1 LKLSER
7 ELRER
12 FGNLGIYLVEKAQKQ
27 VKEMNQQT
35 LFQKAEIKKTY
46 RERTQEQANK
56 KRAKFIDD
64 YKEKLNTSLS
74 ATLLWSKEKLLNLKN
89 DLVKKTK
96 VLLIDSVKKSMEEN
110 YEDYINYLDQ
120 ALSRVSEKVN
130 KTLELTLIFNN
141 KDYEYFKNNK
151 TDLKKHFKNSIDLV
165 KSKKQIIGGFIL
177 NVEEQQIS
185 YDNSLDSLIEEKYSF
200 LEKNLTNLISESKI
214 KEIENEYKKFIE
226 NKKSNIENEL
236 RRYERI

>member
-1 LKLSER
+1 MSER

-35 LFQKAEIKKTY
+35 LFQKAEIKKAY
-46 RERTQEQANK
+46 RERTQGQANK
-56 KRAKFIDD
+56 KRTEFIED

-74 ATLLWSKEKLLNLKN
+74 TTLLWSKEKLLNLKN
-89 DLVKKTK
+89 DLVKLTK
-96 VLLIDSVKKSMEEN
+96 KLLIESVKKSMEEN
-110 YEDYINYLDQ
+110 YAEYLNFLNQ
-120 ALSRVSEKVN
+120 SFSKISKKVN
-130 KTLELTLIFNN
+130 KSLKLTLIFND
-141 KDYEYFKNNK
+141 KDYEFFKNNDA
-151 TDLKKHFKNSIDLV
+151 DLKKYFDNSIDLA
-165 KSKKQIIGGFIL
+165 KSEGKIIGGFII
-177 NVEEQQIS
+177 NIEEQQIS
-185 YDNSLDSLIEEKYSF
+185 YDNSLDSIIEENYSF

-214 KEIENEYKKFIE
+214 KEIENEFKEFIE

>member
-1 LKLSER
+1 MPER

-12 FGNLGIYLVEKAQKQ
+12 FGNLGIYLVEKAQNQ

-56 KRAKFIDD
+56 KRVKFIED

-74 ATLLWSKEKLLNLKN
+74 KTLLWSKEKLLNLKN

-96 VLLIDSVKKSMEEN
+96 ELLIDSVKKSMEKN
-110 YEDYINYLDQ
+110 YEDYLKYLNQ
-120 ALSRVSEKVN
+120 ALSKVSEKVN
-130 KTLELTLIFNN
+130 KSLELTLIFNN
-141 KDYEYFKNNK
+141 RDYEHFKNNLAE
-151 TDLKKHFKNSIDLV
+151 LKEYFENSIDLA
-165 KSKKQIIGGFIL
+165 KSKEEIIGGFII

-185 YDNSLDSLIEEKYSF
+185 YDNSLDSLIEENYSF
-200 LEKNLTNLISESKI
+200 LEKNLTNIISELKI
-214 KEIENEYKKFIE
+214 KEIENEFKEFVE

>member
-1 LKLSER
+1 MSER

-12 FGNLGIYLVEKAQKQ
+12 FGNLGMYLVEKAQKQ

-56 KRAKFIDD
+56 KRAKFIED

-74 ATLLWSKEKLLNLKN
+74 KTLLWSKEKLLNLKN

-96 VLLIDSVKKSMEEN
+96 ELLIDSVKKSMEKN
-110 YEDYINYLDQ
+110 YEDYLKYLNQ
-120 ALSRVSEKVN
+120 ALSKVSEKVN
-130 KTLELTLIFNN
+130 KSLELTLIFNN
-141 KDYEYFKNNK
+141 RDYEHFKNNLAE
-151 TDLKKHFKNSIDLV
+151 LKEYFENSIDLA
-165 KSKKQIIGGFIL
+165 KSKEEIIGGFII

-185 YDNSLDSLIEEKYSF
+185 YDNSLNSLIEENYSF
-200 LEKNLTNLISESKI
+200 LEKNLTNLISELKI
-214 KEIENEYKKFIE
+214 KEIENEFKEFVE

>member
-1 LKLSER
+1 LPER

-12 FGNLGIYLVEKAQKQ
+12 FGNLGIYLVEKAQNQ

-56 KRAKFIDD
+56 KRVKFIED

-74 ATLLWSKEKLLNLKN
+74 KTLLWSKEKLLNLKN

-96 VLLIDSVKKSMEEN
+96 ELLIDSVKKSMEKN
-110 YEDYINYLDQ
+110 YEDYLKYLNQ
-120 ALSRVSEKVN
+120 ALSKVSEKVN
-130 KTLELTLIFNN
+130 KSLELTLIFNN
-141 KDYEYFKNNK
+141 RDYEHFKNNLAE
-151 TDLKKHFKNSIDLV
+151 LKEYFENSIDLA
-165 KSKKQIIGGFIL
+165 KSKEEIIGGFII

-185 YDNSLDSLIEEKYSF
+185 YDNSLDSLIEENYSF
-200 LEKNLTNLISESKI
+200 LEKNLTNIISELKI
-214 KEIENEYKKFIE
+214 KEIENEFKEFVE

>member
-1 LKLSER
+1 MPER

-12 FGNLGIYLVEKAQKQ
+12 FGNLGIYLVEKAQNQ

-56 KRAKFIDD
+56 KRAKFIED

-74 ATLLWSKEKLLNLKN
+74 KTLLWSKEKLLNLKN

-96 VLLIDSVKKSMEEN
+96 ELLIDSVKKSMEKN
-110 YEDYINYLDQ
+110 YEDYLKYLNQ
-120 ALSRVSEKVN
+120 ALSKVSEKVN
-130 KTLELTLIFNN
+130 KSLELTLIFNN
-141 KDYEYFKNNK
+141 KDYEHFKNNLAQ
-151 TDLKKHFKNSIDLV
+151 LKEYFENSIDLA
-165 KSKKQIIGGFIL
+165 KSKEEIIGGFII

-185 YDNSLDSLIEEKYSF
+185 YDNSLDSLIEENYSF

-214 KEIENEYKKFIE
+214 KEIENEFKEFVE